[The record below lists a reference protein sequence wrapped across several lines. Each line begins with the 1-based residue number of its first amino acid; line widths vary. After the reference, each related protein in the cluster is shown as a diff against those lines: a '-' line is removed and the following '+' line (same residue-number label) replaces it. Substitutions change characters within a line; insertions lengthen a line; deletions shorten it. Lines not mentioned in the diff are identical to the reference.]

1 MSGPVVVT
9 VDGPAGVGKSTVS
22 RRLAAALG
30 YSYLDTGAMYR
41 TLALKLGDG
50 ADKLPAQELRERC
63 MGYSFH
69 LEGAGDQTVLLCNDK
84 PVGDEIRNETV
95 GAMAS
100 RLAAVPV
107 VREYLQQAQRLLG
120 EAVSLVAEGR
130 DMGIKVFPAARFKF
144 FLDASPEVRA
154 DRRYRELKARGE
166 HVSLAEL
173 TDQIRQRDTYDRT
186 RAVDPLR
193 PARDARIIDTS
204 TMAVDAVL
212 AMILRVVGGNGGD
225 SLPPQALPVG
235 DDGSVRMVDIGVK
248 TASERIAMAR
258 GMLEVSA
265 STMEWIRERVRSAHE
280 GEVLTAAKVAGILAA
295 KQTASVIPLAY
306 PVEMTFVDVRCE
318 LRSPP
323 AHGIL
328 IEAEVRTRGRSG
340 GSVAAIVAVQAAAA
354 TLFDLFRPV
363 QKDIRIRDVRLIY
376 ASGGQ
381 SGVFDT
387 RKEA

>member
-1 MSGPVVVT
+1 MSEPVVVT
-9 VDGPAGVGKSTVS
+9 LDGPAGVGKSTVS
-22 RRLAAALG
+22 RMVAEALG

-41 TLALKLGDG
+41 TLALRLGQG
-50 ADKLPAQELRERC
+50 AEKLPAQELRERC

-69 LEGAGDQTVLLCNDK
+69 LEGAGDSTILLCNDA

-107 VREYLQQAQRLLG
+107 VREYLQEAQRLLG

-130 DMGIKVFPAARFKF
+130 DMGIKVFPKARYKF

-154 DRRYRELKARGE
+154 DRRYKELKAKGE
-166 HVSLAEL
+166 PVSLADL
-173 TDQIRQRDTYDRT
+173 TEQIRQRDAYDRT

-193 PARDARIIDTS
+193 PAPDAMIIDTS
-204 TMAVDAVL
+204 RMAVGQVVDLVL
-212 AMILRVVGGNGGD
+212 RTVAGRD
-225 SLPPQALPVG
+225 SRATPQTLPVG
-235 DDGSVRMVDIGVK
+235 DDGSVRMVDIGTK

-258 GMLEVSA
+258 GQLDVSPA
-265 STMEWIRERVRSAHE
+265 TMEWLRERVRSSHQ
-280 GEVLTAAKVAGILAA
+280 GEMLTAARMAGILAA
-295 KQTASVIPLAY
+295 KQAAGIIPLAY

-318 LRSPP
+318 LRTPP
-323 AHGIL
+323 AAGVQ

-340 GSVAAIVAVQAAAA
+340 GAVAAIMAVQAAAA
-354 TLFDLFRPV
+354 TLFDFCRPV
-363 QKDIRIRDVRLIY
+363 QKDVRIRDVRLIY
-376 ASGGQ
+376 ASGGR
-381 SGVFDT
+381 SGVFDR